1 VAVRDTSDTLT
12 LLRRMTAAQNP
23 PDLASTLSLHIGL
36 ADATPPGL
44 RDDHHL
50 SVGAAR
56 AGA

>member
-36 ADATPPGL
+36 ADATPPGC
-44 RDDHHL
+44 
-50 SVGAAR
+50 ATTIT
-56 AGA
+56 